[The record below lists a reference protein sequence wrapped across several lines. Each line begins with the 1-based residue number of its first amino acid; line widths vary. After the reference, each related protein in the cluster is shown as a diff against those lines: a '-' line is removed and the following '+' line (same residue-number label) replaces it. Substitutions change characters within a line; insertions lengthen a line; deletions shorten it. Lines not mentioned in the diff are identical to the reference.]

1 MSDTVITRILT
12 RTNGCVVLHISYNGD
27 VGVDLVAETTAEKFV
42 ADWGRFIS
50 DKDSAVIVDGMRI
63 EKVDDD
69 VIISTGEKLC
79 VRVSMQ
85 QFRSALEMIQTQI
98 DILSARL
105 GAA

>member
-12 RTNGCVVLHISYNGD
+12 RKNGCIVLHISYNGD

-42 ADWGRFIS
+42 ADWSRFM
-50 DKDSAVIVDGMRI
+50 DKDSVVIINGMRI